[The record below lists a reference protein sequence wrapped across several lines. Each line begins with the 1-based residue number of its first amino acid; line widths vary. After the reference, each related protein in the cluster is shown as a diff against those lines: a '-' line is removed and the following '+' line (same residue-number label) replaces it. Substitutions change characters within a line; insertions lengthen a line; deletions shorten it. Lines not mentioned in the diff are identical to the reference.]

1 MEAKVEIKAMA
12 KVKVK
17 VKVKVEPARL
27 KNGGRINRPR
37 IIPEGKK

>member
-1 MEAKVEIKAMA
+1 MGKQVKVEV

-37 IIPEGKK
+37 IIPEGTK